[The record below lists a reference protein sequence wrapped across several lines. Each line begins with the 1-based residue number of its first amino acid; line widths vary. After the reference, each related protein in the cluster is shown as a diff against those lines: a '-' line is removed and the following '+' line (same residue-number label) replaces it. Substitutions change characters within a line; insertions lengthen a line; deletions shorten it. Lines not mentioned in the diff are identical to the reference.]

1 MQNEK
6 CHFKNKKWKK
16 SIFFEKFKLLFQY
29 LENEPLNVLT
39 VILDI
44 IYG

>member
-1 MQNEK
+1 M
-6 CHFKNKKWKK
+6 KKKH
-16 SIFFEKFKLLFQY
+16 FFEKFKLLFQY